1 MADGSSNGCNFQMV
15 DPTQGIV
22 DQMQQM
28 QQAMV
33 DDKMGQAMNDLRQK
47 AAGQGGRADRWAV
60 AHGGNDQVI
69 PTAKARFAGD
79 DAGYMG
85 ADHPDAIAK
94 AIADGK
100 AALAQPIF
108 RARSRP
114 RDQEEEEEEQHD
126 PEEDEEEDDASDDG
140 RLGGS
145 DDELDSDDDLLNDPE
160 LDKIRMKRLGQIA
173 AASQVRQEQL
183 AKGHGQYRAIVQ
195 DDFLKEVTG
204 SDYTVCH
211 FYHNDFERC
220 KVIDHH
226 LRILAAQHLECR
238 FVRID
243 AEKTPFF
250 VDKLKVQVLPTIIC
264 FTDGIANND
273 ARIVGFD
280 TLCDDLEPGKESE
293 FKTEM
298 LEQRLAEQGVI
309 IMPEKENE
317 DVEHEQRLKGSIYGG
332 MHQRSVG
339 DDEIYDD

>member
-1 MADGSSNGCNFQMV
+1 MAEGSSNGCNFQMV
-15 DPTQGIV
+15 DPTQGIE

-33 DDKMGQAMNDLRQK
+33 DDKMGQAMADLRQK
-47 AAGQGGRADRWAV
+47 AEGRGGRADRWAV

-85 ADHPDAIAK
+85 ADHPDAIAR

-100 AALAQPIF
+100 ASQAQPIF

-114 RDQEEEEEEQHD
+114 RD
-126 PEEDEEEDDASDDG
+126 EDEEEDEHDPEEEEDSDASDEG
-140 RLGGS
+140 HRLGGS
-145 DDELDSDDDLLNDPE
+145 DDDLDSDDDLLNDPE

-173 AASQVRQEQL
+173 AASQLRQEQL
-183 AKGHGQYRAIVQ
+183 AKGHGQYREIVQ

-204 SDYTVCH
+204 SDYALCH

-226 LRILAAQHLECR
+226 LQILAPQHLECR
-238 FVRID
+238 FIKID

-250 VDKLKVQVLPTIIC
+250 VDKLKIQVLPTIIC
-264 FTDGIANND
+264 FEDGIAKNED
-273 ARIVGFD
+273 RIIGFEGLTD
-280 TLCDDLEPGKESE
+280 GLEAGKESE
-293 FKTEM
+293 FKTHV
-298 LEQRLAEQGVI
+298 LEQKLAEIGVL

-332 MHQRSVG
+332 VQQRSLG
-339 DDEIYDD
+339 DDDIYDD